1 MGEILSFGSSSKFKT
16 DLGGNMRIII
26 VGGIAAGMSAAA
38 KLRRTDRDA
47 EIVVYEKSPHIS
59 FGACGLPYYV
69 GGNFDNVDRMLVR
82 TPEKVRETGIDVKI
96 EHEVVS
102 LNVKTKTIEVKNLQ
116 SGEVFTDNYD
126 RLMIATGAA
135 TVIPPIKNIEKAYT
149 LRSVEDGEKLKAKM
163 QDESIKK
170 IAVIGAGFIG
180 LEVADVAK
188 ELGKEVCV
196 FNSGN
201 RILENVLDKEVTE
214 ILEENLRAHGIEL
227 YFNSMVTSID
237 TLDGKTKVITNT
249 DEVEVDLVVLA
260 AGVRPNTSFLKDTGI
275 EMLLNGA
282 IVIDDEGKTSIQDIY
297 AAGDCATVYHLVK
310 EKQVYI
316 PLATNANKLGRIVG
330 SNLGGKNEKFQGT
343 LGSSCI
349 KLLDMEAGA
358 TGITEEDAKNMNLN
372 YKSVFI
378 ADKNHTDY
386 CPGQEKIYVKLIYN
400 ADTKVILGGQVVG
413 KSDAV
418 QRTNVL
424 ATAIFAKMTTEQLG
438 MLDLCYA
445 PPFARTWDALN
456 IAGNV
461 SK

>member
-1 MGEILSFGSSSKFKT
+1 
-16 DLGGNMRIII
+16 
-26 VGGIAAGMSAAA
+26 
-38 KLRRTDRDA
+38 
-47 EIVVYEKSPHIS
+47 
-59 FGACGLPYYV
+59 
-69 GGNFDNVDRMLVR
+69 
-82 TPEKVRETGIDVKI
+82 
-96 EHEVVS
+96 
-102 LNVKTKTIEVKNLQ
+102 
-116 SGEVFTDNYD
+116 
-126 RLMIATGAA
+126 MIATGAA
-135 TVIPPIKNIEKAYT
+135 TIIPPIENIETAYT
-149 LRSVEDGEKLKAKM
+149 LRSVEDGEKLKVKM

-170 IAVIGAGFIG
+170 VAVIGAGFIG

-196 FNSGN
+196 FNREAEYLKKFLMK
-201 RILENVLDKEVTE
+201 RITE
-214 ILEENLRAHGIEL
+214 ILEENLRAHGVEL
-227 YFNSMVTSID
+227 YFNTIVKSLETSPN
-237 TLDGKTKVITNT
+237 KTKLITDT

-275 EMLLNGA
+275 EMLQNGA

-310 EKQVYI
+310 EEQVYI